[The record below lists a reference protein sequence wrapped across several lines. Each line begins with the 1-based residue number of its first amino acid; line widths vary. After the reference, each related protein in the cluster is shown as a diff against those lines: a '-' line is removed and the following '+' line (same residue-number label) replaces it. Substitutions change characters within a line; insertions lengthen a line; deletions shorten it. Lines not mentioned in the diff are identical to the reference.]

1 MYQRKLTSNDLSG
14 DTHLKDV
21 RHPEGQKSII
31 SDTMVRKRIRE
42 QAS

>member
-1 MYQRKLTSNDLSG
+1 MYQRKLTSNDPRG

-21 RHPEGQKSII
+21 KHPEGQKSII
-31 SDTMVRKRIRE
+31 SDTMVRKKIRE